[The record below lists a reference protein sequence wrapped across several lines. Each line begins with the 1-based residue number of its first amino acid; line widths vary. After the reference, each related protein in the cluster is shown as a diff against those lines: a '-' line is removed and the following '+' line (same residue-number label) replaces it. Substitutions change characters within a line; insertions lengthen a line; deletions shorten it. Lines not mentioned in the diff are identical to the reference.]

1 MHLNPVTTELT
12 TGATDALLALLA
24 AAGARWIRTRPRI
37 EPARARA
44 WSLVFLLLAG
54 ASALGAIAHGLDLPA
69 RTRALLWHPLY
80 LLLGLLVAAFLV
92 AAIHDLGGER
102 AARRAR
108 WPLLSA
114 GAAFYASAQLLG
126 GAFIVFV
133 AYEAAAMLSA
143 LAIYLLLAAR
153 RRLPGAGVI
162 AAGIL
167 LNLVAAG
174 VQASTLSMDVG
185 VPLDH
190 NGLFHVVQAVAVI
203 VMLAG
208 IGARP
213 GPVNQM
219 PSSSGSA

>member
-1 MHLNPVTTELT
+1 MHLHPVTTELT

-37 EPARARA
+37 EPARGRA

-102 AARRAR
+102 AARRSR

-114 GAAFYASAQLLG
+114 GVGFYASAQLLG

-153 RRLPGAGVI
+153 SQLPGAGVI

-190 NGLFHVVQAVAVI
+190 NGLFHVVQGVAVV

-213 GPVNQM
+213 GRGADAP
-219 PSSSGSA
+219 AR